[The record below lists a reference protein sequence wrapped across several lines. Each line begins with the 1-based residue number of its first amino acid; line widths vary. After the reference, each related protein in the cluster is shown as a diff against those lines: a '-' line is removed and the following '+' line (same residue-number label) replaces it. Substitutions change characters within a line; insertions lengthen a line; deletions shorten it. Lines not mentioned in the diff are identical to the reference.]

1 MKPVAI
7 FRQSPAE
14 GPGYLSTFLDSHH
27 IPWQLIKID
36 AGEDP
41 PSTINQFSGLVFM
54 GGSMSVND
62 DLPWIGSELKLIRQ
76 AVSSDIPLLGHCFG
90 GQLISKALGG
100 VVSRSKVKEI
110 GWGKVRVTNNTIA
123 RQWFDYP
130 LEFDSFHWHS
140 EIFTLPD
147 SATQLLSS
155 NYCENQ
161 AFSMGIHF
169 GMQCHVE
176 VTEKMIEHWYA
187 IGINEIANSSG
198 PGVQSSESVHIDITQ
213 RVLQLH
219 VIAKRLYA
227 NWILGLKR

>member
-41 PSTINQFSGLVFM
+41 PSRINQFSGLVFM

-100 VVSRSKVKEI
+100 VVSRSKIKEI
-110 GWGKVRVTNNTIA
+110 GWGKVRVTNKKLNVV
-123 RQWFDYP
+123 
-130 LEFDSFHWHS
+130 
-140 EIFTLPD
+140 
-147 SATQLLSS
+147 SS
-155 NYCENQ
+155 TW
-161 AFSMGIHF
+161 
-169 GMQCHVE
+169 VP
-176 VTEKMIEHWYA
+176 V
-187 IGINEIANSSG
+187 
-198 PGVQSSESVHIDITQ
+198 
-213 RVLQLH
+213 
-219 VIAKRLYA
+219 
-227 NWILGLKR
+227 

>member
-100 VVSRSKVKEI
+100 VVS
-110 GWGKVRVTNNTIA
+110 
-123 RQWFDYP
+123 
-130 LEFDSFHWHS
+130 
-140 EIFTLPD
+140 
-147 SATQLLSS
+147 
-155 NYCENQ
+155 
-161 AFSMGIHF
+161 
-169 GMQCHVE
+169 
-176 VTEKMIEHWYA
+176 
-187 IGINEIANSSG
+187 
-198 PGVQSSESVHIDITQ
+198 
-213 RVLQLH
+213 
-219 VIAKRLYA
+219 
-227 NWILGLKR
+227 